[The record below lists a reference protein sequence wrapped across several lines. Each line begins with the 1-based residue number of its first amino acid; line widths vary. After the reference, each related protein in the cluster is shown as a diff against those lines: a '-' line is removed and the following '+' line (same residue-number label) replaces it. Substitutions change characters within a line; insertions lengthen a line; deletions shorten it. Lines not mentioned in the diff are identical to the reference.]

1 MTHADLPSSHGL
13 IERGLGKSHAIWT
26 IAMVGAVFALQSSVT
41 ALVLSPD
48 ALSFGSEATQVS
60 QADAATTAG
69 NTKAQAL
76 NAASNLK
83 MPVSD
88 GAVGARASS
97 SPASESAARGPAAVA
112 SNSLSPTTT
121 AGRVDTPMAEAG
133 TTAVSEKPVHRVG
146 AVSTLAQSSGDA
158 SVSGRDSKE
167 SIAATASAT
176 SAAISAEKTVT
187 VAESAASTKE
197 TSVVESG
204 SAESTHPVAVAKVLP
219 TPRSKPAHL
228 VRKASVKNSDRPA
241 PVKSTAASTASQTPT
256 MKTAAKPDKATK
268 AVKASVVKTTPKA
281 KPAPIAKS
289 TGIRP
294 TGKQLRRLPGDYLT
308 LQLISL
314 KDDAYLDAFAKRFGF
329 QAEQARIKVKKSDG
343 VRHVLVHGTFAN
355 RGDADRVAGQ
365 IYKLYG
371 VKPWVRRIEDLR
383 QELSAGA

>member
-1 MTHADLPSSHGL
+1 
-13 IERGLGKSHAIWT
+13 
-26 IAMVGAVFALQSSVT
+26 MVGAVFALQSSVT

-48 ALSFGSEATQVS
+48 TLSFGSEATQVS
-60 QADAATTAG
+60 QTNAATTAS

-76 NAASNLK
+76 KAASNLK
-83 MPVSD
+83 MPASD
-88 GAVGARASS
+88 GADGARASS
-97 SPASESAARGPAAVA
+97 APASESAARVPAAVA
-112 SNSLSPTTT
+112 SNSLSPTTAVTTAPTTT
-121 AGRVDTPMAEAG
+121 AGRVDAPMAEAG

-167 SIAATASAT
+167 SIAATPSAT

-228 VRKASVKNSDRPA
+228 VRKASVKNSDRRA
-241 PVKSTAASTASQTPT
+241 PVKSTAALTASQTPT
-256 MKTAAKPDKATK
+256 MKTAAKPDKAKK
-268 AVKASVVKTTPKA
+268 AVKATVVKITPKA